1 MTTTSDALLRV
12 EGITKRF
19 GRFSALSDVS
29 FSVRRGE
36 ILGLIGPNGAGKT
49 TLFECL
55 AGVLPADG
63 GTVQHGEHSITPS
76 DRS

>member
-1 MTTTSDALLRV
+1 MTCDVLLGV
-12 EGITKRF
+12 ECITKRF
-19 GRFSALSDVS
+19 GKFQALSEVS

-63 GTVQHGEHSITPS
+63 GVGP
-76 DRS
+76 RR